1 MTGDFSTQFNTS
13 LCLSSSVDCLL
24 IANYYLTCVSIDASV
39 TTITEIPPLGH
50 LPTKE
55 VCITSQKLGVKHCEL

>member
-39 TTITEIPPLGH
+39 TNTTNVING
-50 LPTKE
+50 TKFVE
-55 VCITSQKLGVKHCEL
+55 NYKEDRVCY